1 MAIFLKLGGF
11 VNKQFSDIAE
21 KLISQLEG
29 LNREAMK
36 SVLTYGEMSM
46 SESQF
51 KAFRKVVLDLY
62 GGNGLHRKVRDV
74 VTRSLGIR
82 TETAGAPQEK
92 GQHESKGVVTMR

>member
-1 MAIFLKLGGF
+1 MKP
-11 VNKQFSDIAE
+11 SEIAD

-62 GGNGLHRKVRDV
+62 GANGLQRKVREV
-74 VTRSLGIR
+74 VTASLGIR
-82 TETAGAPQEK
+82 KERAGALLEK
-92 GQHESKGVVTMR
+92 EQDESKGVVTMR

>member
-1 MAIFLKLGGF
+1 MKP
-11 VNKQFSDIAE
+11 SEIAD

-62 GGNGLHRKVRDV
+62 GGNGLQRKLREV
-74 VTRSLGIR
+74 VTTSLGIR
-82 TETAGAPQEK
+82 KEGAGALLEK
-92 GQHESKGVVTMR
+92 EQDESKGVVTMR

>member
-1 MAIFLKLGGF
+1 MKP
-11 VNKQFSDIAE
+11 SEIAD

-62 GGNGLHRKVRDV
+62 GGNGLQRKVREV
-74 VTRSLGIR
+74 VTTSLGIR
-82 TETAGAPQEK
+82 KERAGALLEK
-92 GQHESKGVVTMR
+92 EQDESKGVVTMR